1 MVRYVT
7 YITEVSFKKTDGQEC
22 LHKDWNACSECE
34 PSDMT
39 LIGHYDLNS
48 TIALARQQGRLGLN
62 DQGFPSKE
70 LLVQFYAIDKGK
82 KVPPHLL
89 EHFTEF
95 EGPSQYIVDLAD
107 RPTPL
112 NNEITND

>member
-7 YITEVSFKKTDGQEC
+7 YITEVSFKKADGQEC

-34 PSDMT
+34 PSDIT
-39 LIGHYDLNS
+39 LIGHYHLNS